1 MTNIL
6 ALNGCLLFMA
16 NILTL
21 NPLSWQGGL
30 G

>member
-21 NPLSWQGGL
+21 NPLS
-30 G
+30 